1 MKEWIL
7 NARLYIMETVFLKG
21 DAMPLKQ
28 SIDKIARCYATLR
41 ENLPDLEIDPRIW
54 GPRALEFL
62 SEMGK
67 TGLNFCQC
75 ASYHVGHDIPRYV
88 TR

>member
-1 MKEWIL
+1 
-7 NARLYIMETVFLKG
+7 
-21 DAMPLKQ
+21 MPLKQ
-28 SIDKIARCYATLR
+28 SIDNIARCYATLR

-75 ASYHVGHDIPRYV
+75 ASYLMEHDIPLYV